1 MNHPLLECM
10 LKLPVRVLKI
20 GGQCCY
26 LIVMDVGYVR
36 RKIQKNVLMS
46 YLKSNVAERLYV
58 HVFFLC
64 FNVVLCMG
72 LCVTL
77 SIYSPCC
84 YIA

>member
-1 MNHPLLECM
+1 MYAKVTGASFKDWRAMLLPNSHGCWLCQKENSKECPYV
-10 LKLPVRVLKI
+10 LFKVKCSGKVVRA
-20 GGQCCY
+20 C
-26 LIVMDVGYVR
+26 
-36 RKIQKNVLMS
+36 
-46 YLKSNVAERLYV
+46 
-58 HVFFLC
+58 VFFLC